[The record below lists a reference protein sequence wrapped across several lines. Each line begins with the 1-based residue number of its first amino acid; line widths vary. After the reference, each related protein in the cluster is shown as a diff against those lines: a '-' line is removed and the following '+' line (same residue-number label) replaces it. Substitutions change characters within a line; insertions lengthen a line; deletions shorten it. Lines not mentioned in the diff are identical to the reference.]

1 VAGVAALPEGIPE
14 DAMSNKPNMS
24 KAQRREAARAEAL
37 ALREKEQQRDKRNR
51 VITLSVL
58 AAALVA
64 LAVVVWFILR
74 EGEKKSVDESI
85 PLSEVSVPATAQD
98 DGGIPVGADRV
109 AGTTN
114 EGAPVV
120 DVYLDY
126 MCPVCGQFEQINAA
140 DIDTMIDDGDAT
152 VVYHPVSILDRMSNG
167 TEYSTRSAAAAAWV
181 ADQAPEAFADYNAL
195 LFANQPAENS
205 PGLTNDEL
213 AAYAEEAGA
222 DSTVADAIADGT
234 ARTTFGQYAASATQE
249 ATSDESL
256 HNAQGGFGTPT
267 VLVEGERFESWNQP
281 GALLSAVTGG

>member
-1 VAGVAALPEGIPE
+1 
-14 DAMSNKPNMS
+14 MSTKNPNMT

-51 VITLSVL
+51 IITLSVL

-74 EGEKKSVDESI
+74 EGEKKTVDEV
-85 PLSEVSVPATAQD
+85 PLSEVSMPATAQD

-109 AGTTN
+109 AGSTN

-152 VVYHPVSILDRMSNG
+152 VVYHPVTILDRLSQG
-167 TEYSTRSAAAAAWV
+167 TEYSTRSAAASAYV
-181 ADQAPEAFADYNAL
+181 ADQAPEAFAEYNAL

-205 PGLTNDEL
+205 EGLTDEQL
-213 AAYAEEAGA
+213 ASYAEEAGA
-222 DSTVADAIADGT
+222 DSSIADAIADGT
-234 ARTTFGQYAASATQE
+234 ARTTFGQYVYSATKE
-249 ATSDESL
+249 ISDSVDR
-256 HNAQGGFGTPT
+256 FGTPY
-267 VLVEGERFESWNQP
+267 VLVDGEVIGIQTWSEP
-281 GALLSAVTGG
+281 GALADTVAAASSEG